1 VKQAADT
8 GPQSMLQNLVFNCID
23 LSLLFKHCHWNVRG
37 VMFKPLHDFLQ
48 TVYETLADITDDVA
62 ERQVIMGT
70 PSSGLIA
77 GVVAHTAMDPLPVKF
92 LSPEEIVNELTDRLT
107 QLVEQFNDAI
117 RTEQNPV
124 TGNML
129 QDMTARLE
137 KHLWM
142 LRSQKAEVE
151 HATKV
156 ALARAAVHFRG

>member
-1 VKQAADT
+1 
-8 GPQSMLQNLVFNCID
+8 MLQNLVFNCID

-48 TVYETLADITDDVA
+48 TVYETLSDITDDVA

-77 GVVAHTAMDPLPVKF
+77 GVVAQTAM
-92 LSPEEIVNELTDRLT
+92 EIVNELTDRLT

-151 HATKV
+151 YATKV
-156 ALARAAVHFRG
+156 ALARAAVHLRG